1 MPVSPFDPFTI
12 KTLNVKNR
20 FAMAAAATSY
30 SADEQGII
38 TGEEIARI
46 ERIAAGGIGLF
57 INGAVTTH
65 PLAQTRPRSCM
76 ITTGAGIPMFQKLTD
91 AVHAHDTKIACQLCN
106 SGIWAAAFQKSLGRE
121 AVGASLVSDGAY
133 AGRPDFSDNFHA
145 ATEDEIA
152 DIIRGFAAG
161 AARAKSAGFDAV
173 EIHAA
178 HDSLL
183 SQFLSPLANRRSDRW
198 GGSVENRARI
208 HAEVIRAVREAVGPD
223 YPILIKLGVQDSVP
237 GGLALEDGI
246 AAARTCAGA
255 GADMLEVSVGLA
267 GADVMKESVLL
278 GPITKPEQEAF
289 TRESCRA
296 VKQATGIPTI
306 MTGGLRSPDL
316 IEEILAAGETDLI
329 GLCRPFIR
337 EPALINRWK
346 SGDRRK
352 AACISCNM
360 CLIKPK
366 GHELACVIAENDG
379 ENKAES

>member
-1 MPVSPFDPFTI
+1 MSSSPFDPFTI
-12 KTLNVKNR
+12 KGLTLKNR

-30 SADEQGII
+30 SANEQGII
-38 TGEEIARI
+38 TEEEIVRI
-46 ERIAAGGIGLF
+46 SRIAAGGIGLF

-76 ITTGAGIPMFQKLTD
+76 ITTDAGIPMFRNLTR
-91 AVHAHDTKIACQLCN
+91 AVHALDTKITCQLCN
-106 SGIWAAAFQKSLGRE
+106 SGIWAAGFQQSLGRE

-133 AGRPDFSDNFHA
+133 AARPDFPDNFHA

-152 DIIRGFAAG
+152 DLVRGFATG
-161 AARAKSAGFDAV
+161 AARAKAAGFDAV

-183 SQFLSPLANRRSDRW
+183 SQFLSPLSNRRNDRF

-208 HAEVIRAVREAVGPD
+208 HVSVIRAVREAVGPD
-223 YPILIKLGVQDSVP
+223 YPLMVKLGVQDSIF
-237 GGLALEDGI
+237 GGLPLAEGV
-246 AAARTCAGA
+246 AAAELCKSA
-255 GADMLEVSVGLA
+255 GADIFEISVGLA
-267 GADVMKESVLL
+267 GADIMKESVLL
-278 GPITKPEQEAF
+278 GPITTVAQEAF
-289 TRESCRA
+289 TRGACRA

-316 IEEILAAGETDLI
+316 IEEIIAAGEADLV

-346 SGDRRK
+346 AGDRKK
-352 AACISCNM
+352 AACISCNL
-360 CLIKPK
+360 CLIRPK
-366 GHELACVIAENDG
+366 GHELACVIANDAG
-379 ENKAES
+379 DAAGT

>member
-1 MPVSPFDPFTI
+1 MAVTPFDPFTL
-12 KTLNVKNR
+12 KNLALKNR

-30 SADEQGII
+30 SADELGII
-38 TGEEIARI
+38 TDEEIARI

-65 PLAQTRPRSCM
+65 LSAQTRPRSCM
-76 ITTGAGIPMFQKLTD
+76 ITTDAGIPMFKKLAG
-91 AVHAHDTKIACQLCN
+91 AVHAHATKIACQLCN
-106 SGIWAAAFQKSLGRE
+106 SGIWAATYQKALGKE

-133 AGRPDFSDNFHA
+133 AARPDFPDNFHA

-152 DIIRGFAAG
+152 GIIRGFAAG
-161 AARAKSAGFDAV
+161 AARVKAAGFDAV

-183 SQFLSPLANRRSDRW
+183 SQFLSPLSNRRTDRW
-198 GGSVENRARI
+198 GGSVENRVRI

-223 YPILIKLGVQDSVP
+223 YPVFVKLGVQDSVA
-237 GGLALEDGI
+237 GGLRLPDGI
-246 AAARTCAGA
+246 AAAQVCANA
-255 GADMLEVSVGLA
+255 GADLLEVSVGLA
-267 GADVMKESVLL
+267 GADFMKESVLL

-296 VKQATGIPTI
+296 VKRATGIPTI
-306 MTGGLRSPDL
+306 MTGGLRSLDL
-316 IEEILAAGETDLI
+316 IEEILAAGETDLV

-337 EPALINRWK
+337 EPALINRWM

-366 GHELACVIAENDG
+366 GHELACVIAGVDG
-379 ENKAES
+379 EQPLAG